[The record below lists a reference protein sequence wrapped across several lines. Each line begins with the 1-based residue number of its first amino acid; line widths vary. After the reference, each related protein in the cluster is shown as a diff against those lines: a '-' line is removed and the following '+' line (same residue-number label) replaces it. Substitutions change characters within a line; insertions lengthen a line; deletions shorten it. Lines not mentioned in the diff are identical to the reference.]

1 MAMRWSLLVPA
12 SSILLASWILPAA
25 SALATPITGGMAER
39 EPPAA
44 VLWITLLTIA
54 GLSLAMSCRR
64 WWLPLML
71 WVPVAFAV
79 SLIIAELADPV
90 IGAAIREELGGFYV
104 LQADL
109 CAALAIIVPLAF
121 ANSRFDRQ
129 DVDKRRNRRLG

>member
-1 MAMRWSLLVPA
+1 MAVRRILLVLTGWMW
-12 SSILLASWILPAA
+12 SVAA
-25 SALATPITGGMAER
+25 ALAAPIATGMAER
-39 EPPAA
+39 EPPAP
-44 VLWITLLTIA
+44 VLWLTLLTIA

-109 CAALAIIVPLAF
+109 CAALAITVPLMF
-121 ANSRFDRQ
+121 ANMRFGRGDGA
-129 DVDKRRNRRLG
+129 KNRSRLG

>member
-1 MAMRWSLLVPA
+1 MAVRRILLV
-12 SSILLASWILPAA
+12 LTGWTLPAA
-25 SALATPITGGMAER
+25 SALAAPITAGMAER
-39 EPPAA
+39 EPPAP
-44 VLWITLLTIA
+44 VLWLTLLTIA

-109 CAALAIIVPLAF
+109 CAALAITVPLMF
-121 ANSRFDRQ
+121 ANMRFGREDGA
-129 DVDKRRNRRLG
+129 KNRSRLG

>member
-1 MAMRWSLLVPA
+1 MAVRARLLVLA
-12 SSILLASWILPAA
+12 SSGLAAVPAA
-25 SALATPITGGMAER
+25 ATPALAVAER
-39 EPPAA
+39 EPPAL
-44 VLWITLLTIA
+44 VLWLALLTIA
-54 GLSLAMSCRR
+54 GLSLTMACRR

-90 IGAAIREELGGFYV
+90 IGAAIRQELGGIYV

-121 ANSRFDRQ
+121 ANSRFGREDGGSRLS
-129 DVDKRRNRRLG
+129 RRG